1 MITGRELVQI
11 PTVVVYNAQM
21 VLGCGVRVRRLIS
34 ASLVTLGLFS
44 VVAPC
49 WVSHAHANDFEDFEN
64 ARSAYEGQD
73 YAKAATLFE
82 ALAGGDVPQLTNRS
96 LVLESKKYL
105 GASYLFL
112 GKIAQAEQEFMRLLR
127 MDPGYLLD
135 PLGFPEEVQR
145 LFARVK
151 VQLDAD
157 RRASEEERKREEQRV
172 SGEQTERVERER
184 LRWTELSK
192 LAEVETVRETRS
204 RWLALVPFGAG
215 QFQNGHA
222 SLGAVLAVTEGSL
235 LALSLVTYV
244 LHDHLRGQ
252 NPKPSEI
259 ADARLAEQ
267 GFRYTNQISFALF
280 AIVAVTGVID
290 AQVRFQPTHEYERKR
305 PLPSDLSNGPE
316 LSFDL
321 TGASLRLRF

>member
-1 MITGRELVQI
+1 
-11 PTVVVYNAQM
+11 M
-21 VLGCGVRVRRLIS
+21 VLRCGVRVRRLLS
-34 ASLVTLGLFS
+34 ASLLSVALFG

-49 WVSHAHANDFEDFEN
+49 CVSRAHANDFEDFEN
-64 ARSAYEGQD
+64 ARSAYEAQD
-73 YAKAATLFE
+73 YAKAATRFE

-112 GKIAQAEQEFMRLLR
+112 GKLTQAEQEFTRLLR
-127 MDPGYLLD
+127 LDPGYLLD
-135 PLGFPEEVQR
+135 PLAFPEEVQR
-145 LFARVK
+145 LFAGVK
-151 VQLDAD
+151 KQLEAD
-157 RRASEEERKREEQRV
+157 RRATEEEQKQEQQRV
-172 SGEQTERVERER
+172 LREQKEHSERER
-184 LRWTELSK
+184 ERWTRLTG
-192 LAEVETVRETRS
+192 LAQIETVHEVRS

-222 SLGAVLAVTEGSL
+222 SLGAVLAVSEGSL

-252 NPKPSEI
+252 RPTATEI

-280 AIVAVTGVID
+280 AIIAVTGVID
-290 AQVRFQPTHEYERKR
+290 AQLRFQPTHDYERKR
-305 PLPSDLSNGPE
+305 PLPPDLSGPQV
-316 LSFDL
+316 SFDL
-321 TGASLRLRF
+321 TGASFRLRF

>member
-1 MITGRELVQI
+1 MLLR
-11 PTVVVYNAQM
+11 
-21 VLGCGVRVRRLIS
+21 CGVWVRRLLTM
-34 ASLVTLGLFS
+34 SLLSLGLFG
-44 VVAPC
+44 VVALC
-49 WVSHAHANDFEDFEN
+49 WVSPAHANDFEDFEK

-73 YAKAATLFE
+73 YAKAAKLFE
-82 ALAGGDVPQLTNRS
+82 ALAGGDVPQLSNRS

-112 GKIAQAEQEFMRLLR
+112 GKLQQAEQEFTRLLR

-135 PLGFPEEVQR
+135 PLAFPEEVQR

-151 VQLDAD
+151 MQLEAE
-157 RRASEEERKREEQRV
+157 RRASEEERKREEQRIA
-172 SGEQTERVERER
+172 SERTERTERER
-184 LRWTELSK
+184 LRWAELTR
-192 LAEVETVRETRS
+192 LAQVETVHETRS

-215 QFQNGHA
+215 QFQNGHE

-235 LALSLVTYV
+235 LALSVVTYV

-252 NPKPSEI
+252 HPKPSEI
-259 ADARLAEQ
+259 PDARLAEQ

-280 AIVAVTGVID
+280 AIVAVTGIID
-290 AQVRFQPTHEYERKR
+290 AQVRFQPSHDYERKR
-305 PLPSDLSNGPE
+305 PLPPDLSNGPE
-316 LSFDL
+316 LSIDL

>member
-1 MITGRELVQI
+1 
-11 PTVVVYNAQM
+11 M
-21 VLGCGVRVRRLIS
+21 VLRCGVRVRRLLS
-34 ASLVTLGLFS
+34 ASLLSLGLFS
-44 VVAPC
+44 VAAPC
-49 WVSHAHANDFEDFEN
+49 WVRRAHANDFEDFEN
-64 ARSAYEGQD
+64 ARSAYEAQD
-73 YAKAATLFE
+73 YAKAATRFE

-112 GKIAQAEQEFMRLLR
+112 GKLAQAEQEFTRLLR
-127 MDPGYLLD
+127 LDPGYLLD

-151 VQLDAD
+151 KQLEAD
-157 RRASEEERKREEQRV
+157 RRATEEERKREEQRV
-172 SGEQTERVERER
+172 EREQKDRSERESKRWAR
-184 LRWTELSK
+184 LTD
-192 LAEVETVRETRS
+192 LAQIETVHEVRS

-222 SLGAVLAVTEGSL
+222 SLGAVLAVSEGSL

-252 NPKPSEI
+252 QPSASQI

-280 AIVAVTGVID
+280 AIIAVTGVID
-290 AQVRFQPTHEYERKR
+290 AQIRFQPTHDYERKR
-305 PLPSDLSNGPE
+305 PLPPDLSSGPQV
-316 LSFDL
+316 SFNL
-321 TGASLRLRF
+321 TGASFQLRF

>member
-1 MITGRELVQI
+1 
-11 PTVVVYNAQM
+11 M
-21 VLGCGVRVRRLIS
+21 VLRCGVRVRRLIS
-34 ASLVTLGLFS
+34 ASLLSLGFFA
-44 VVAPC
+44 VVAAC
-49 WVSHAHANDFEDFEN
+49 WVSPAHANDFEDFEN

-73 YAKAATLFE
+73 YAKAVRLFE

-112 GKIAQAEQEFMRLLR
+112 GRISQAEQEFTRLLR

-145 LFARVK
+145 LFASVK
-151 VQLDAD
+151 KQLDAD
-157 RRASEEERKREEQRV
+157 RRASEEERRREEQRV
-172 SGEQTERVERER
+172 AREKTERAERER
-184 LRWTELSK
+184 MRWAELTK
-192 LAEVETVRETRS
+192 LAQVETVREVRS

-252 NPKPSEI
+252 KPKPSEI

-290 AQVRFQPTHEYERKR
+290 AQVRFQPTHDYERKR
-305 PLPSDLSNGPE
+305 PLPPDLLPGPE
-316 LSFDL
+316 VSFDL
-321 TGASLRLRF
+321 TGASFRLRF

>member
-1 MITGRELVQI
+1 
-11 PTVVVYNAQM
+11 M
-21 VLGCGVRVRRLIS
+21 VLRCGVRVRRLIS
-34 ASLVTLGLFS
+34 ASLLSLGLLV

-49 WVSHAHANDFEDFEN
+49 WVSRAHANDFEDFEN
-64 ARSAYEGQD
+64 ARSAYEAQD
-73 YAKAATLFE
+73 YAKAVTLFE

-112 GKIAQAEQEFMRLLR
+112 GKISQAEQEFMRLLR
-127 MDPGYLLD
+127 LDPDYLLD
-135 PLGFPEEVQR
+135 PLAFPEDVQR

-151 VQLDAD
+151 KQLDAE
-157 RRASEEERKREEQRV
+157 RRASQEESEREKQRILR
-172 SGEQTERVERER
+172 EQTERSERAR
-184 LRWTELSK
+184 LRWAELTK
-192 LAEVETVRETRS
+192 LAEVETVHETRS

-235 LALSLVTYV
+235 LALSLVTYA

-259 ADARLAEQ
+259 VDARLAEQ

-290 AQVRFQPTHEYERKR
+290 AQVRFQPSYDYERKR
-305 PLPSDLSNGPE
+305 ALPPELMSAPE
-316 LSFDL
+316 LSIGP